1 MPIVVLDLGNK
12 TNANLQAGGQLM
24 MEILPVQL
32 LFLLVL
38 CLRELWLRIKGKM
51 LQCNAACE
59 VPGIVE

>member
-1 MPIVVLDLGNK
+1 MPVVVLDLGNK

-38 CLRELWLRIKGKM
+38 CLREPWLGIKGKM

-59 VPGIVE
+59 VPGIE

>member
-32 LFLLVL
+32 LFLSCSVSEGALAENQ
-38 CLRELWLRIKGKM
+38 REDASM
-51 LQCNAACE
+51 
-59 VPGIVE
+59 